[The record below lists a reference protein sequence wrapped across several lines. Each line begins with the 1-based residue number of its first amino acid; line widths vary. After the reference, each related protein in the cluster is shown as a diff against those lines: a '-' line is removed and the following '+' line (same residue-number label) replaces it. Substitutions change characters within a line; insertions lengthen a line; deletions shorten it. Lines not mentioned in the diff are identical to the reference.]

1 MVEGKS
7 DPSAKQD
14 SLRRRVG
21 FLLGLELRLEYELVL
36 TRVVVRIGGRDGAEG
51 VVAVLLVTAVVV
63 RDEEVWRV
71 GDVEALCAELEVDPF
86 RDREV
91 LEDGEVYV
99 TEVGSKQRVALRG
112 SNGSEGLRGEVCRVE
127 ELG

>member
-99 TEVGSKQRVALRG
+99 TEVGSKQRVALRVA
-112 SNGSEGLRGEVCRVE
+112 NGSEGLRSEG
-127 ELG
+127 